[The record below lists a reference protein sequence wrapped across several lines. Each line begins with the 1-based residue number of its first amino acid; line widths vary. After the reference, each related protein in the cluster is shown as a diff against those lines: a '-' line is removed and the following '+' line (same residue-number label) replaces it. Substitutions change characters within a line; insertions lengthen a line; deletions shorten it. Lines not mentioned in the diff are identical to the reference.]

1 MAWPDDFDKDIPV
14 YPKSRVVLVNTNPA
28 MLVVGLETG
37 DSLTQAYDFYKK
49 ELSDNDWETARS
61 VRTEKGGSISAR
73 KESRV
78 CTVTIAT
85 KNKTG
90 ETVVR
95 LMIQT
100 LPK

>member
-1 MAWPDDFDKDIPV
+1 LARDPYSDIH
-14 YPKSRVVLVNTNPA
+14 RLRR
-28 MLVVGLETG
+28 LETG

-78 CTVTIAT
+78 CTVMIAT